1 MNWGHPVA
9 ERFRTTLD
17 GGIVLGRASNLPA
30 AVNYAKAHV
39 GERTVYIKNTTTS
52 HHMILRPGEPPR
64 YTNLVG
70 EHIDQPEW
78 AAKAL
83 RLLNF

>member
-1 MNWGHPVA
+1 MV

-30 AVNYAKAHV
+30 AVNYAKAQIDM
-39 GERTVYIKNTTTS
+39 GRNVYIKNTTTS
-52 HHMILRPGEPPR
+52 HTMILRPGDPPR
-64 YTNLVG
+64 YTNMVG
-70 EHIDQPEW
+70 EPIDPPNW
-78 AAKAL
+78 AEKAL